1 MGRLPFAVRLA
12 VFAIAVFGSPLV
24 LSCGGDERPSLLLIT
39 IDTLRADRLGCYGAH
54 GTRTPHLDRLA
65 AEGTQFA
72 DCFTP
77 VPSTAPSH
85 ATILSGLYP
94 RNHGIRDN
102 GAVLAESVPLLSE
115 ALRSAGYE
123 TAAFVSGFPLE
134 RRFGFARGFDHFDD
148 RLPDGFTTSE
158 GRVRGTERIAERTVE
173 AFLRWLPESKGPF
186 LAWVHLFDPH
196 SVYSAPPPFRR
207 MYYEGRERDP
217 SNRSLEGIEI
227 PAYHGL
233 AGVTD
238 VRYPIALYEGEVTY
252 TDREIGRLLDGL
264 ERGRRPRSVLVV
276 VVGDH
281 GESLTEHGYYFGH
294 SHFLYEPSLSVPL
307 VFRWPG
313 RLPAGRIVAE
323 PVSLVDLA
331 ETLLDLLGLGA
342 GWETD
347 GASLVP
353 LLEGEGREPRGVL
366 LERPPVPSG
375 LLFGLREGPWKYLL
389 WEDGTEELYRL
400 DRDPG
405 ETRNLAPIE
414 TERTVEFRER
424 LLRERIDEVKPDETP
439 LDDETREKLRALGYA
454 G

>member
-1 MGRLPFAVRLA
+1 MPHLRNRRLRGAILA
-12 VFAIAVFGSPLV
+12 ALAGGAFL
-24 LSCGGDERPSLLLIT
+24 LSCGGGERPSLLLVT
-39 IDTLRADRLGCYGAH
+39 IDTLRSDRLGCYGAP

-65 AEGTQFA
+65 AEGAQFA

-94 RNHGIRDN
+94 RTHGVHDN
-102 GAVLAESVPLLSE
+102 GAVLSESVPLLSE
-115 ALRSAGYE
+115 ALRSAGYT

-134 RRFGFARGFDHFDD
+134 SRFGFARGFDHFDD
-148 RLPDGFTTSE
+148 RLPDGFTTAE
-158 GRVRGTERIAERTVE
+158 GRVRGTERIAARTVD
-173 AFLRWLPESKGPF
+173 AFLRWLPGAKGPF

-196 SVYSAPPPFRR
+196 AVYSAPGPFRR

-227 PAYHGL
+227 PGYHML

-252 TDREIGRLLDGL
+252 TDREFGRLLFGL
-264 ERGRRPRSVLVV
+264 ERGRRSGPTLIV

-307 VFRWPG
+307 LLRLPG
-313 RLPAGRIVAE
+313 RVPAGRIVSG
-323 PVSLVDLA
+323 PVSVADLA
-331 ETLLDLLGLGA
+331 PTLLDLLGVPA
-342 GWETD
+342 GWEAD
-347 GASLVP
+347 GASLLP
-353 LLEGEGREPRGVL
+353 LLEGAGGETRAIP
-366 LERPPVPSG
+366 LERPPAPGGRLS
-375 LLFGLREGPWKYLL
+375 GLREGPWKYLRS
-389 WEDGTEELYRL
+389 EDGTEELYHL
-400 DRDPG
+400 GRDPG
-405 ETRNLAPIE
+405 EVRNLAP
-414 TERTVEFRER
+414 VEVEKTSGFRER
-424 LLRERIDEVKPDETP
+424 LLREAIEAEMPAEPLLDE
-439 LDDETREKLRALGYA
+439 ETREKLRALGYA